1 MAAQQIPRQEWPRA
15 LEQFSRR
22 HRGWLAS
29 VANVVQAPLGSVEMD
44 GETLVIRLL
53 GPAALR
59 IEAPTALRMDDM
71 GLDVQSAQGVTRV
84 QFRSGASPEALDGLA
99 PDER

>member
-1 MAAQQIPRQEWPRA
+1 MAAQEIPRQEWARA

-29 VANVVQAPLGSVEMD
+29 VANAAQAPLGSVEMD
-44 GETLVIRLL
+44 GETLVICLR
-53 GPAALR
+53 GAAALR

-71 GLDVQSAQGVTRV
+71 GLDVESMEGLTRV
-84 QFRSGASPEALDGLA
+84 QFRSSASPEALDGLA
-99 PDER
+99 PAER